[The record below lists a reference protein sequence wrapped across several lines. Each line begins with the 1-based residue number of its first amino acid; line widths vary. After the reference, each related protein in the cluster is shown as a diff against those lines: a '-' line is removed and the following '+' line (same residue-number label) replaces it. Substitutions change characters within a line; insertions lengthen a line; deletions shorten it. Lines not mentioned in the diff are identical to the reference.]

1 MLFHRNPMF
10 NKTLMFLF
18 AAALLPFAAWA
29 QAPQTNGG
37 SLGII
42 SVPLANVREEP
53 LPKSPIVTQ
62 VLLADEVRILDKQEY
77 RYRIAIPGQGNREGW
92 IHQEAVQIPRDKG
105 RSYFKTDRQWI
116 VVTIPKTPAL
126 ILDKLGNHNVSLYAG
141 TRLPVLERD
150 ASGFKVQ
157 FPDRTAA
164 VIAAA
169 DAIPLKP
176 RNPVLGDVSPAELAG
191 TARKFQG
198 ARYLSGGITVQGMD
212 TRGLIYTVY
221 RIHGIDLDT
230 ERDVLKAKTAKV
242 PKKELVSGDILVFN
256 GEGLGLYVDK
266 GQFLHA
272 VRKTTVQLGGIHDR
286 RYANALLYGLR
297 VAGPEPDQKKLL
309 LEMNADDI
317 MIAQG
322 QAAELPLGKRIA
334 YWAGRFIGTPYDTDP
349 LGLYVRTNRIVADEK
364 ADCMY
369 LTFRATELARSG
381 TPGQAV
387 EQALSLRFIT
397 QGKLADGLVQNYG
410 ERFEYGED
418 MVYSGKWGRN
428 ITSDLGATKTIKG
441 SRGREEVIMLPKQT
455 LLSRKFQKQLQ
466 DGDIIYWVKDPGKRV
481 VEEIVAHLAFI
492 RVKNGKPFLIHASGS
507 KNKWGTPNGGVVKEV
522 PFADYA
528 RDTKFVGAFVT
539 RFEQ

>member
-1 MLFHRNPMF
+1 MLF
-10 NKTLMFLF
+10 L
-18 AAALLPFAAWA
+18 AVVLLPVSVMA
-29 QAPQTNGG
+29 QEPQVNSG

-62 VLLADEVRILDKQEY
+62 VLLADEVRILEKQEY

-92 IHQEAVQIPRDKG
+92 IQQEAVQIPRDKG
-105 RSYFKTDRQWI
+105 RSYLKADRHWI
-116 VVTIPKTPAL
+116 VITVPKTPAL

-150 ASGFKVQ
+150 ADGYKVQ

-169 DAIPLKP
+169 DAMPLKP
-176 RNPVLGDVSPAELAG
+176 RNPVLGDVAPADLAR

-198 ARYLSGGITVQGMD
+198 ARYFSGGITAQGMD
-212 TRGLIYTVY
+212 TRGLIYIVY

-230 ERDVLKAKTAKV
+230 ERESLKAKALKV
-242 PKKELVSGDILVFN
+242 PKKELIPGDILVFN
-256 GEGLGLYVDK
+256 GEGLGFYVSN

-286 RYANALLYGLR
+286 RFANALLYGLR
-297 VAGPEPDQKKLL
+297 VAGPEPDLKKLPA
-309 LEMNADDI
+309 EMNADEI

-322 QAAELPLGKRIA
+322 LAAELPLGGRIV

-349 LGLYVRTNRIVADEK
+349 LGWYVRTNRIVADEN

-369 LTFRATELARSG
+369 LTFRATELALSG
-381 TPGQAV
+381 TPGQAI

-397 QGKLADGLVQNYG
+397 RGRLADGLVQNYG
-410 ERFEYGED
+410 DRFEYGED
-418 MVYSGKWGRN
+418 MVASGKWGRD
-428 ITSDLGATKTIKG
+428 ITGDMGTTQTIRG
-441 SRGREEVIMLPKQT
+441 SRGRDEVVILPKQT
-455 LLSRKFQKQLQ
+455 LLSKKLQKQLQ
-466 DGDIIYWVKDPGKRV
+466 DGDIIYWVKDPKKRV
-481 VEEIVAHLAFI
+481 VEEIVAHLSFVH
-492 RVKNGKPFLIHASGS
+492 VKNGKAFLIHAA
-507 KNKWGTPNGGVVKEV
+507 GTKDSARSPGGGMVKEV
-522 PFADYA
+522 AFADYVHI
-528 RDTKFVGAFVT
+528 TKFIGAFVT

>member
-1 MLFHRNPMF
+1 MVNRLI
-10 NKTLMFLF
+10 TLLLTAVLLPV
-18 AAALLPFAAWA
+18 AAAA
-29 QAPQTNGG
+29 QEPQANGG

-42 SVPLANVREEP
+42 SSPLANVREEP

-62 VLLADEVRILDKQEY
+62 VLLADEVRILEKQEY

-92 IHQEAVQIPRDKG
+92 IHQEAVQVPRDKG
-105 RSYFKTDRQWI
+105 KSFLKADRQWI
-116 VVTIPKTPAL
+116 VIMVPKTPAL

-141 TRLPVLERD
+141 TRLPILERD
-150 ASGFKVQ
+150 AKGYKVQ
-157 FPDRTAA
+157 FPDRTTA
-164 VIAAA
+164 IIDAA
-169 DAIPLKP
+169 DAMPLKP
-176 RNPVLGDVSPAELAG
+176 RNPVLGDVAPAEIAK

-230 ERDVLKAKTAKV
+230 EQDVLKTKAVKV
-242 PKKELVSGDILVFN
+242 PKKELVPGDILVFN
-256 GEGLGLYVDK
+256 GEGLGLYVNN

-272 VRKTTVQLGGIHDR
+272 VKKTTVQLGGIHDR
-286 RYANALLYGLR
+286 RYANALQYGLR
-297 VAGPEPDQKKLL
+297 VAGPEPDQKKLPA
-309 LEMNADDI
+309 EMTADEI

-322 QAAELPLGKRIA
+322 LAAELPLGRRIV

-349 LGLYVRTNRIVADEK
+349 LGLYVRTNRIVADET

-369 LTFRATELARSG
+369 LTFRAAELALSA
-381 TPGQAV
+381 TPGQAI
-387 EQALSLRFIT
+387 EKALSLRFIT

-428 ITSDLGATKTIKG
+428 ITGDMGATKTIAG
-441 SRGREEVIMLPKQT
+441 SRGRDEVIILPKQT
-455 LLSRKFQKQLQ
+455 LQTKKLQKQLQ
-466 DGDIIYWVKDPGKRV
+466 DGDIIYWVKDPKKRV
-481 VEEIVAHLAFI
+481 VEEIVAHLSFVHI
-492 RVKNGKPFLIHASGS
+492 KNGKTHLIHAAGTKASAS
-507 KNKWGTPNGGVVKEV
+507 KTGGGMVKEV
-522 PFADYA
+522 PFADYV
-528 RDTKFVGAFVT
+528 RDTKFIGAFVT

>member
-1 MLFHRNPMF
+1 MHNRLI
-10 NKTLMFLF
+10 MFLL
-18 AAALLPFAAWA
+18 ANLLLPFAATA
-29 QAPQTNGG
+29 QEPPANGG

-42 SVPLANVREEP
+42 SVPLANVREAP

-62 VLLADEVRILDKQEY
+62 VLLADEVRILEKQEY

-92 IHQEAVQIPRDKG
+92 IQQEAIQVPRDKG
-105 RSYFKTDRQWI
+105 RSYLKQDRQWI
-116 VVTIPKTPAL
+116 VITAPKTPAL

-141 TRLPVLERD
+141 TRLPILARD
-150 ASGFKVQ
+150 ADGYKVQ

-164 VIAAA
+164 LIAAA
-169 DAIPLKP
+169 DAMPLKP
-176 RNPVLGDVSPAELAG
+176 RNPVLGDVTPGELAK

-198 ARYLSGGITVQGMD
+198 ARYFSGGITAQGMD

-230 ERDVLKAKTAKV
+230 ERDALNVKAVKV
-242 PKKELVSGDILVFN
+242 SKKDLVPGDILVFY
-256 GEGLGLYVDK
+256 GEGLGLYVNN

-286 RYANALLYGLR
+286 RFANSLLYGLR
-297 VAGPEPDQKKLL
+297 VAGPEPDQTKRPV
-309 LEMNADDI
+309 EMTADEI

-322 QAAELPLGKRIA
+322 QAAELPLGRRIV
-334 YWAGRFIGTPYDTDP
+334 YWAGRFVGTPYDTDP

-369 LTFRATELARSG
+369 LTFRAAELAQSG
-381 TPGQAV
+381 TPDQAIK
-387 EQALSLRFIT
+387 QALSLRFTT

-428 ITSDLGATKTIKG
+428 ITGDLGATKTLNG
-441 SRGREEVIMLPKQT
+441 SRGRDEVIILPKQT
-455 LLSRKFQKQLQ
+455 LQSKKLQKQLV
-466 DGDIIYWVKDPGKRV
+466 DGDIIYWVKDPKKRV
-481 VEEIVAHLAFI
+481 VEEIVAHLSFVHI
-492 RVKNGKPFLIHASGS
+492 KNGKAYLIHASGTKDS
-507 KNKWGTPNGGVVKEV
+507 ATKTGGGMVKEV
-522 PFADYA
+522 AFADYV
-528 RDTKFVGAFVT
+528 RDTKFIGAFVT